1 MWRKSSR
8 CGDSGQCVEIAF
20 VPEGILVRDS
30 KQPEATPLRFT
41 RDEWDAFLSGVRG
54 GEFDLAD

>member
-1 MWRKSSR
+1 M
-8 CGDSGQCVEIAF
+8 
-20 VPEGILVRDS
+20 PEGILVRDS